1 MTPEPDPTIRSRRC
15 AGVVPVPLPASEAI
29 KLFTPEGERLWAGR
43 DGWAPT
49 YPDPTRTEGA
59 GTVFETRHGH
69 RHMTWVITLQ
79 TLDQVSYA
87 RVSSTGTAGT
97 VEVRIEQSDA
107 ATTTVQVSYDLT
119 ALTDS
124 ALQEI
129 DTFAANFDREMAEW
143 AADIHAA
150 VTAAR

>member
-1 MTPEPDPTIRSRRC
+1 MPSPPAADILLKTDEIPIISHDQWHGRRMTPEPDPTIRSRRC
-15 AGVVPVPLPASEAI
+15 TGVVPVPLPASEAI
-29 KLFTPEGERLWAGR
+29 KLFSPEGERLWAGR

-87 RVSSTGTAGT
+87 RVSSADGFPFT
-97 VEVRIEQSDA
+97 R
-107 ATTTVQVSYDLT
+107 SYSPYSLGCSGLTRRRVLAT
-119 ALTDS
+119 AL
-124 ALQEI
+124 
-129 DTFAANFDREMAEW
+129 
-143 AADIHAA
+143 
-150 VTAAR
+150 